1 MVGIFYSFEVK
12 RLEKSKT
19 EELFVPPQETAT
31 ERSKLERQKLTA
43 WIKIL
48 TPNKLLIKLPVLLAL
63 IKAEN
68 NLYKVKKTKSDIYYI
83 FGISIIK
90 WVKHFIT
97 INLL

>member
-68 NLYKVKKTKSDIYYI
+68 NLYKVKENKIRHILYLWYQHNKVSKTL
-83 FGISIIK
+83 
-90 WVKHFIT
+90 H
-97 INLL
+97 NN